1 MRYAYKNETLHHS
14 TLELVHQ
21 VAREELVD
29 VKHCNM
35 KTFIVERTHAHA
47 LPHYNVINEEMT
59 GPITRVITYVSTVEV
74 FANQVINVLLTADQE
89 ININGKW
96 LR

>member
-1 MRYAYKNETLHHS
+1 MRYAYKNETLHHP
-14 TLELVHQ
+14 TFELVHQ

-29 VKHCNM
+29 MKHCNM
-35 KTFIVERTHAHA
+35 KTFIVEHA
-47 LPHYNVINEEMT
+47 LPHYNVINKEMT
-59 GPITRVITYVSTVEV
+59 GPITRVITYVSPVEV
-74 FANQVINVLLTADQE
+74 FANQVINVLLRADQE